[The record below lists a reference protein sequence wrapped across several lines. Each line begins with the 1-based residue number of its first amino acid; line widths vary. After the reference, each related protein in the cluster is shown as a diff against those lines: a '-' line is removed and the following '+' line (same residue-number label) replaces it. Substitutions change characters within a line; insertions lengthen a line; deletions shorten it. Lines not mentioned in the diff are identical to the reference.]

1 MASPPRLRL
10 SIGANRG
17 TKSFA
22 LVVAA
27 AMIATDIFF
36 VLLGVMVV
44 SDQVAVRAHDW
55 AVTAAVMLVVLSV
68 AIYVVSAV
76 AYLMLPVATTGAWL
90 DGTTLSMRVAF
101 RTTSVDLATA
111 DIHCGL
117 QGKTLIARD
126 PRSGSTLTLTLRGPG
141 SVRLPSAQLR
151 AVAEAIS
158 NGQARPTSTDDPLG
172 VADRLR
178 DLARTSSSRVAKIP
192 RRIHWSRRSRMVVA
206 EQVWSAILRSPQ
218 PNTRTWTSLSNTI
231 RSATRGRWQP
241 SGWSGW

>member
-17 TKSFA
+17 TKTFA

-36 VLLGVMVV
+36 VLLGVGVV

-55 AVTAAVMLVVLSV
+55 AVTAAVMLVVLAV

-76 AYLMLPVATTGAWL
+76 AYLMLAVATTGAWL
-90 DGTTLSMRVAF
+90 DGTTLSMRVACQP
-101 RTTSVDLATA
+101 TSVDLATA

-126 PRSGSTLTLTLRGPG
+126 PRSEIGIDADVDATGARVGQTAVSPTACGRGG
-141 SVRLPSAQLR
+141 HQQRSGAS
-151 AVAEAIS
+151 
-158 NGQARPTSTDDPLG
+158 
-172 VADRLR
+172 
-178 DLARTSSSRVAKIP
+178 DL
-192 RRIHWSRRSRMVVA
+192 H
-206 EQVWSAILRSPQ
+206 
-218 PNTRTWTSLSNTI
+218 
-231 RSATRGRWQP
+231 
-241 SGWSGW
+241 

>member
-1 MASPPRLRL
+1 
-10 SIGANRG
+10 
-17 TKSFA
+17 
-22 LVVAA
+22 
-27 AMIATDIFF
+27 MIAADIFF

-44 SDQVAVRAHDW
+44 SDQFAERAHDW
-55 AVTAAVMLVVLSV
+55 AVTAAVTFVVLAV

-76 AYLMLPVATTGAWL
+76 AYVMLGVLTAGAWL

-126 PRSGSTLTLTLRGPG
+126 PRSGSTLTLTLRRPG

-158 NGQARPTSTDDPLG
+158 QSQAPGTSEDGPLV

-178 DLARTSSSRVAKIP
+178 DLANS
-192 RRIHWSRRSRMVVA
+192 
-206 EQVWSAILRSPQ
+206 
-218 PNTRTWTSLSNTI
+218 
-231 RSATRGRWQP
+231 
-241 SGWSGW
+241 

>member
-1 MASPPRLRL
+1 MARPPRLRL
-10 SIGANRG
+10 AIGANSG
-17 TKSFA
+17 TKSLA

-44 SDQVAVRAHDW
+44 SDQVAERAHDW
-55 AVTAAVMLVVLSV
+55 AVTAVVMFVVLAV
-68 AIYVVSAV
+68 PIYVVSAV
-76 AYLMLPVATTGAWL
+76 AYVMLGVLRTGAWL

-111 DIHCGL
+111 DIHRGP

-151 AVAEAIS
+151 TVAEAIS
-158 NGQARPTSTDDPLG
+158 QGQARPTSADDPFV
-172 VADRLR
+172 VADQLR
-178 DLARTSSSRVAKIP
+178 ELANSVCPNPRT
-192 RRIHWSRRSRMVVA
+192 
-206 EQVWSAILRSPQ
+206 L
-218 PNTRTWTSLSNTI
+218 
-231 RSATRGRWQP
+231 
-241 SGWSGW
+241 

>member
-1 MASPPRLRL
+1 VWARIVTGFTWALRCRNGKPPRLRL
-10 SIGANRG
+10 SIGANSG
-17 TKSFA
+17 TKIFA

-44 SDQVAVRAHDW
+44 SDQFAERAHDW
-55 AVTAAVMLVVLSV
+55 AVTAAVMFVVLSV
-68 AIYVVSAV
+68 PIYVVSAV
-76 AYLMLPVATTGAWL
+76 AYVMLGVLTTGAWL

-158 NGQARPTSTDDPLG
+158 QGQAHATSEDDPLA

-178 DLARTSSSRVAKIP
+178 DLANS
-192 RRIHWSRRSRMVVA
+192 
-206 EQVWSAILRSPQ
+206 
-218 PNTRTWTSLSNTI
+218 
-231 RSATRGRWQP
+231 
-241 SGWSGW
+241 

>member
-1 MASPPRLRL
+1 MASPPCLRL
-10 SIGANRG
+10 SIGANSS
-17 TKSFA
+17 TKTFA

-27 AMIATDIFF
+27 AMIAADIFF
-36 VLLGVMVV
+36 VLFGVMVV
-44 SDQVAVRAHDW
+44 SDQFAERAHDW
-55 AVTAAVMLVVLSV
+55 VVTAAVMFVVLSV

-76 AYLMLPVATTGAWL
+76 AYVMLGVATTGARL

-126 PRSGSTLTLTLRGPG
+126 PRSGSTLTLTLWGPG

-151 AVAEAIS
+151 ALAEAIS
-158 NGQARPTSTDDPLG
+158 HGQARTTSEDDPLV

-178 DLARTSSSRVAKIP
+178 GLAKS
-192 RRIHWSRRSRMVVA
+192 
-206 EQVWSAILRSPQ
+206 
-218 PNTRTWTSLSNTI
+218 
-231 RSATRGRWQP
+231 
-241 SGWSGW
+241 